1 MRIENTTTVTMS
13 SSSSVTPARSS
24 TLSSNSSASVPTD
37 LTVSSVSAS
46 TDTEARRGPG
56 DTVVLQS
63 TQSSALQQVTLQN
76 KSLQHKVRLLEAE
89 LTKRDLRLEEVRR
102 EAEVRVETIEAGK
115 QEAIQTN
122 VELRLAL
129 HARWKVLDID
139 LLMPT
144 FIFREMNKVQTAINA
159 QLEQVIERQRHLGK
173 HIAD

>member
-56 DTVVLQS
+56 DTVVL
-63 TQSSALQQVTLQN
+63 QSSALQQVTLQN

-144 FIFREMNKVQTAINA
+144 FTFREMNKVQTAINA